1 MALRPRRGM
10 FELPEDVVPTAV
22 KPASTTKQKT
32 PVGIPSSDP
41 VKTQPGETGPFD
53 PNAAPPTSS
62 TESEVELAPPK
73 PLPETKEPTSEPE
86 EMTFTFIE
94 GRERGGSHASYLWNQ
109 APPEQ
114 VTVDQLREY
123 FYSDD
128 VNRLP
133 EVFGTFDNY
142 LAYMTEREQLIQSG
156 EYGLGNWGESR
167 QGLDETQLMI
177 LEGEDLWQSADPND
191 PSNPQYIERVK
202 TLSQKNEYERW
213 INSDVN
219 KALLEKYGVSPTVY
233 SNSGDKFQWNGS
245 GYVKTVDVSNR
256 MSVGDIAK
264 LGFAVALSVIGTPAL
279 ASALAPSAA
288 AGSTAALAANA
299 AASSIINSATQLLT
313 TGSLDIKDALQA
325 GATSVLTSSALNA
338 LEESGIYDSLQEAVG
353 GTTTDQLLDV
363 DGNVIGEIVR
373 DSAGQVISST
383 GVSANEWYTYA
394 TELGGVIQEGQTIAE
409 QLSTVLDVVPDWL
422 YDAGFETAEAI
433 NNAFEETR
441 TGISPTGTGEE
452 AVVVPS
458 TRDIFADTETTE
470 EDIFTDTTQEATG
483 LEESAVRELL
493 NEYIEPVLA
502 SLEDQDEE
510 TAGIQTAIGTITE
523 QQQETL
529 QEFVRQGGQIEE
541 LDSNQ
546 QQIIE
551 DLGGVNQV
559 VGNLAENV
567 SGLEEG
573 LQQAAT
579 EREDIRASQEA
590 GFTQAEQDRQR
601 LMEAIV
607 EARGQTTELSQ
618 EMRDLLAQSNQTM
631 QELFEGTD
639 VDIDELRSGQLSQ
652 EEATNALREYTEQEL
667 GVVREELAAG
677 LTEAQ
682 QERYDLAQDLIEVGG
697 LVENLDAASQERFD
711 ELDITVDSLAEEFG
725 VDFDRLEQG
734 LLSAEEATDALQ
746 EYAEEEFG
754 AVREDI
760 AGLEE
765 RIDANTAQ
773 QLEELTGLRSEFLA
787 TLSASEAAAIA
798 RNQGLSDQLTEQ
810 ITGVRG
816 ETAAQIE
823 GINERLTDRISAY
836 EQQTGEQLDI
846 AAEERAELGG
856 QLGTLTEE
864 VANIATDLIN
874 VGGDI
879 ENLDQ
884 RTQDRLDELGLGLQD
899 LGLLVNVN
907 FEALQQGM
915 LTQES
920 AMQELIEETTRQTE
934 ESLTERLEQAEEG
947 FATSLSDTEA
957 NLLSQITGV
966 EAGVLQQLA
975 EVEGGLQSQFGEQ
988 FGQVQEQVAG
998 LGEQVAGVGEGL
1010 GQLGQAL
1017 GTGLLGLAAA
1027 QPTAQQIAA
1036 AMPRQPVKFDPF
1048 LKGLSPF
1055 QPLTPIALAPQK
1067 QTDAMSEL
1075 NKFIGRQTGMLV

>member
-22 KPASTTKQKT
+22 KPAPAPQQTG
-32 PVGIPSSDP
+32 PVGMPSSDS
-41 VKTQPGETGPFD
+41 VKTQSGETAPFD
-53 PNAAPPTSS
+53 PNAQAPVPAVAQTSAPAS
-62 TESEVELAPPK
+62 SGMGINIDLDIPDIPSDINETLAENMYGQYGDRLFPYVYTARNDDLNTGQSRGPLDGLSIEMLSAQDLYTRFRQDNYAQRAFGSFENYIGYLDDLLNLAEEHPEINWWK
-73 PLPETKEPTSEPE
+73 DKAFRNLTAGTVATAEFYGLDPEDARSGSGALIDATSANMQAANDAFEAMLALPEFRQLVADRGIETQFRLSENDIYAFNGLTATE
-86 EMTFTFIE
+86 IHEGADTF
-94 GRERGGSHASYLWNQ
+94 GA
-109 APPEQ
+109 
-114 VTVDQLREY
+114 Y
-123 FYSDD
+123 FEAAMDLA
-128 VNRLP
+128 NRL
-133 EVFGTFDNY
+133 T
-142 LAYMTEREQLIQSG
+142 LAYMTGQVGNAGLSSLRDAAELGTLGPYSSSIGRVIDLMN
-156 EYGLGNWGESR
+156 YGQAGAGSEASAVLNEVGPVIVNLG
-167 QGLDETQLMI
+167 DDTQV
-177 LEGEDLWQSADPND
+177 EDPLA
-191 PSNPQYIERVK
+191 EA
-202 TLSQKNEYERW
+202 EE
-213 INSDVN
+213 
-219 KALLEKYGVSPTVY
+219 EPTE
-233 SNSGDKFQWNGS
+233 D
-245 GYVKTVDVSNR
+245 
-256 MSVGDIAK
+256 
-264 LGFAVALSVIGTPAL
+264 LSVIDP
-279 ASALAPSAA
+279 
-288 AGSTAALAANA
+288 
-299 AASSIINSATQLLT
+299 LLT
-313 TGSLDIKDALQA
+313 GDPGDL
-325 GATSVLTSSALNA
+325 
-338 LEESGIYDSLQEAVG
+338 
-353 GTTTDQLLDV
+353 
-363 DGNVIGEIVR
+363 
-373 DSAGQVISST
+373 
-383 GVSANEWYTYA
+383 
-394 TELGGVIQEGQTIAE
+394 
-409 QLSTVLDVVPDWL
+409 
-422 YDAGFETAEAI
+422 FEPETPI
-433 NNAFEETR
+433 EETPFEFEV
-441 TGISPTGTGEE
+441 IEPEE
-452 AVVVPS
+452 QEEPEP
-458 TRDIFADTETTE
+458 DLPIEIEPPILPEPE
-470 EDIFTDTTQEATG
+470 EDIFTDTVQEATG
-483 LEESAVRELL
+483 FEESVVRDLL
-493 NEYIEPVLA
+493 DEYIQPVLT

-559 VGNLAENV
+559 VGDLAENV

-579 EREDIRASQEA
+579 EREDIRASQE
-590 GFTQAEQDRQR
+590 
-601 LMEAIV
+601 
-607 EARGQTTELSQ
+607 
-618 EMRDLLAQSNQTM
+618 
-631 QELFEGTD
+631 
-639 VDIDELRSGQLSQ
+639 
-652 EEATNALREYTEQEL
+652 
-667 GVVREELAAG
+667 ELAAG

-682 QERYDLAQDLIEVGG
+682 QERYDLAQDLIQVGG

-765 RIDANTAQ
+765 QIDANAAQ
-773 QLEELTGLRSEFLA
+773 QLAELTGIRSEFLE

-1036 AMPRQPVKFDPF
+1036 AMPRQPVEFDPF

>member
-22 KPASTTKQKT
+22 KPAPTTKQT
-32 PVGIPSSDP
+32 APVGIPSSDP

-53 PNAAPPTSS
+53 PNAAPPAPA

-73 PLPETKEPTSEPE
+73 PLPETKESTSEPE

-94 GRERGGSHASYLWNQ
+94 GRERGGSQASYLWNQ
-109 APPEQ
+109 TPPEQ

-123 FYSDD
+123 FYSDK

-156 EYGLGNWGESR
+156 EYDLGNWGESR

-452 AVVVPS
+452 AVVVP
-458 TRDIFADTETTE
+458 TTGDIFADTETTE
-470 EDIFTDTTQEATG
+470 EEDIFTDTVQEATG
-483 LEESAVRELL
+483 FEESAVRELL

-529 QEFVRQGGQIEE
+529 QDFVRQGGQIEE
-541 LDSNQ
+541 LDANQ

-559 VGNLAENV
+559 VGDLAENV

-579 EREDIRASQEA
+579 ERE
-590 GFTQAEQDRQR
+590 
-601 LMEAIV
+601 
-607 EARGQTTELSQ
+607 
-618 EMRDLLAQSNQTM
+618 
-631 QELFEGTD
+631 
-639 VDIDELRSGQLSQ
+639 
-652 EEATNALREYTEQEL
+652 
-667 GVVREELAAG
+667 ELAAG

-682 QERYDLAQDLIEVGG
+682 QERYELAQDLIEVGG

-746 EYAEEEFG
+746 TYTEEEFG

-765 RIDANTAQ
+765 QIDANAAQ
-773 QLEELTGLRSEFLA
+773 QLAELTGIRSEFLE

-879 ENLDQ
+879 EDLDQ
-884 RTQDRLDELGLGLQD
+884 RTQDRLNELGLD
-899 LGLLVNVN
+899 LEGIGLLVNVN
-907 FEALQQGM
+907 FEALQEGM
-915 LTQES
+915 LTQE
-920 AMQELIEETTRQTE
+920 AALRELVEETTRQTE